1 MNWRL
6 SKMTREEANLVMD
19 VLFAMAVVGMGA
31 VVLALIISIIGMIL

>member
-19 VLFAMAVVGMGA
+19 VVFAMAVVGIGT
-31 VVLALIISIIGMIL
+31 VVFALIISTIGMIL